1 MSRPLSEK
9 KKQLNK
15 NQSKIIIIQKDRINS
30 SKIKGSILTLEQGRY
45 KVQLNMGENSKNL
58 NKTKIDN
65 TLKSI
70 EKSVELLKSQK
81 INKKDIPDFIELR
94 SNTKEELDSYKELE
108 NKKNENENEQLEK
121 NNSIFKFSDCDKK
134 SIQNEH
140 EETKCIKNNIL
151 NEININN
158 NNNLYN
164 EYNYNDESKEHKQII
179 PRFIIFEDNYSEND
193 RFNFYEICLICERTF
208 PSQKIYLPECKKHIL
223 CRKCV
228 KNYYEDLI
236 EQGERKIKCPVYY
249 CKYEFNILKLKK
261 IISEQ
266 HFNLLNG
273 KPNIFSQSS
282 TLKIQERYNINPQ
295 GKETLKL
302 YTQKH
307 VIDIN
312 SNQNFFMF
320 NKAKNQF
327 CPKCNESSLFS
338 KIGGH
343 FIKCLNCFHKICK
356 YCLKDYD
363 ISHMDINNE
372 DHCKVY
378 FRFENDD
385 IKKRNCFL
393 NYLIEL
399 FFVLASFYFLF
410 VGGFKYIKNCVKWF
424 FCVKDNSNCFLW
436 IIVYFFTMIFFICSI
451 PVILI
456 GLPYFPIFIAIF
468 N

>member
-9 KKQLNK
+9 KLELTKS
-15 NQSKIIIIQKDRINS
+15 QSKIIIIKKDRINS
-30 SKIKGSILTLEQGRY
+30 STIKGSILTLEQGRY

-81 INKKDIPDFIELR
+81 INKKEITDFIQLR
-94 SNTKEELDSYKELE
+94 VNSKEELDSYKELE
-108 NKKNENENEQLEK
+108 NGKNSNEKDQLEK
-121 NNSIFKFSDCDKK
+121 NNSTFKFSDNNK
-134 SIQNEH
+134 SIQNDQ
-140 EETKCIKNNIL
+140 EETKNVKNNIL
-151 NEININN
+151 NEIKLNDNN
-158 NNNLYN
+158 NPFQEYKDDDN
-164 EYNYNDESKEHKQII
+164 ELREHKNVI
-179 PRFIIFEDNYSEND
+179 PRFIIFEDNSSDND
-193 RFNFYEICLICERTF
+193 KLHVHEICLICERTF
-208 PSQKIYLPECKKHIL
+208 PSPKIYLPKCKKHKI
-223 CRKCV
+223 CRRCV
-228 KNYYEDLI
+228 KKYYEDLI
-236 EQGERKIKCPVYY
+236 EQGERKLKCPVYY
-249 CKYEFNILKLKK
+249 CKYEFNILKLKQ